1 MNALLLFRKGLRVHD
16 NPALLE
22 ALTDCK
28 QLYPVFVF
36 DPWFAGNGKVGTNRF
51 SFLLDSLHDLDA
63 SFKARGSRL
72 IIVHGNP
79 PDVVPQLIKAWK
91 INKVCFEADTEP
103 YSVERDRNMIRN
115 VEATGVPW
123 HSFVSHTLYDTAKLL
138 HLNKG
143 QVVTAYSA
151 FQRLTQRAGLPG
163 QPVGDPPSLLPPIPA
178 DAQQA
183 LAMVGLKE
191 AGVPSLADIGYH
203 DQPTSPFK
211 GGETLALKRL
221 KEHTADKAW
230 VVQFE
235 KPKGNP
241 AALVPAT
248 TVLSPYLKFGCLS
261 IRVFYQRLQQ
271 IEAEAKQS
279 SKPPV
284 SLRGQLL
291 WREFFYFVG
300 ANTPNFDRM
309 EGNPICKQI
318 PWDTDAVKVA
328 AWEAGKTGF
337 PWIDACMRQLQ
348 LHGWMHHLARH
359 AVACFLTRGDLYCPW
374 EAGRDVF
381 DRLLIDDDWSINNAN
396 WMWLSASAFFYQY
409 HRVYSPI
416 TFGKKYDPNG
426 DFVRKF
432 VPELKDFPAKWI
444 YEPWKAP
451 IADQKQ
457 ANCRIG
463 VDYPKPM
470 VDHAAVSKENIQK
483 LKDAY
488 AANSPASK
496 IKPPPRASPAATATL
511 PGHAPASQAR
521 PPPRASPAVKAT
533 LYGRKQTS
541 IPVDPLP
548 RQDAQPQPVAPSQPA
563 SAAGSS
569 SQEPK
574 SGFVDVVMPREPDAA
589 ATAASPGPS
598 DDKGPGAGGQ
608 DARQD
613 AAEPEATLPGG
624 TATGVGGTGSD
635 KSHSTARDAKQRR
648 LDWSAAA
655 GKKRKAGGGVQPMC
669 DGLQS
674 RQQLTRPPSKRQS
687 KLKVVLSKV

>member
-1 MNALLLFRKGLRVHD
+1 M
-16 NPALLE
+16 
-22 ALTDCK
+22 
-28 QLYPVFVF
+28 YPVFVF

-51 SFLLDSLHDLDA
+51 SFLLDSLRDLDA

-79 PDVVPQLIKAWK
+79 PDVVPKLIKAWK
-91 INKVCFEADTEP
+91 IGKVCFEADTEP
-103 YSVERDRNMIRN
+103 YSVQRDQQMTQNI
-115 VEATGVPW
+115 EATGVPW

-138 HLNKG
+138 QLNRG

-151 FQRLTQRAGLPG
+151 FQRLAQKAGAPG
-163 QPVGDPPSLLPPIPA
+163 QPVEDPPSQLPPIPA
-178 DAQQA
+178 DAQKA
-183 LAMVGLKE
+183 LDTEGLKE
-191 AGVPSLADIGYH
+191 GVPSLADIGYH

-211 GGETLALKRL
+211 GGESLALKRME
-221 KEHTADKAW
+221 EHIADKAW

-241 AALVPAT
+241 AALEPAT

-261 IRVFYQRLQQ
+261 VRVFYKRLQQ

-300 ANTPNFDRM
+300 ANTPNFDKM
-309 EGNPICKQI
+309 EGNPICKQV
-318 PWDTDAVKVA
+318 PWEEDEDKVA

-348 LHGWMHHLARH
+348 VHGWMHHLARH

-374 EAGRDVF
+374 TAGRDVF

-409 HRVYSPI
+409 HRVYSPV

-470 VDHAAVSKENIQK
+470 VNHADVSKENIQK

-488 AANSPASK
+488 AVNSPTSK
-496 IKPPPRASPAATATL
+496 TKC
-511 PGHAPASQAR
+511 
-521 PPPRASPAVKAT
+521 
-533 LYGRKQTS
+533 
-541 IPVDPLP
+541 
-548 RQDAQPQPVAPSQPA
+548 PSHA
-563 SAAGSS
+563 SAAASPGGPKRQQGASPVGIQKEAHTRTQAKAS
-569 SQEPK
+569 HQAAAPSASAGKTKAPK
-574 SGFVDVVMPREPDAA
+574 SGFDDVVVPDDSADAA
-589 ATAASPGPS
+589 KVIL
-598 DDKGPGAGGQ
+598 DGAGPNKDTGTGVVPGGAGQ
-608 DARQD
+608 DD
-613 AAEPEATLPGG
+613 AEPEATLPGG
-624 TATGVGGTGSD
+624 TATEDTPAGSKAEFGKAAD
-635 KSHSTARDAKQRR
+635 HVHDAKQKR

-655 GKKRKAGGGVQPMC
+655 GKKRKADGDSNAGLPPEQP
-669 DGLQS
+669 
-674 RQQLTRPPSKRQS
+674 TRTPPKRQC
-687 KLKVVLSKV
+687 KLKFKAS